1 MEASME
7 RLRRHREEEISPPL
21 RELPTPPPVAAPIA
35 APLAETVQV
44 IWGPIAE
51 NMAVGGMSVGDVRGL
66 LQGPYNI
73 PPQAA
78 ALVNGERVGAGHQL
92 AAGDVLEFARAS
104 GEKGAGR
111 P

>member
-1 MEASME
+1 ME
-7 RLRRHREEEISPPL
+7 RLRRHREEETSQPL
-21 RELPTPPPVAAPIA
+21 RVLPSPSPTPAPIV

-78 ALVNGERVGAGHQL
+78 ALVNGEPVGGSHRL
-92 AAGDVLEFARAS
+92 AVGDVLEFARAS
-104 GEKGAGR
+104 GEKGGDGR
-111 P
+111 EA